1 MSKTV
6 IVNYGMGNLNSV
18 HKKVNKISGNAIISS
33 NPEEILEASKLIL
46 PGVGHFAKAVQN
58 LNELKLWDTLN
69 EAVLVRQ
76 IPILG
81 ICLGM
86 QLMTKKSEEGNIEG
100 FGWFNAE
107 VVHFKVND
115 KLKHKVPHM
124 GWNSI
129 RPAKPSGLLSG
140 LQHDP
145 ELYFVHSYHVVSYNT
160 EEVMAVTNYEYDF
173 VSGLEKGNIFG
184 LQFHPEKSHD
194 VGEQILENFLKL

>member
-33 NPEEILEASKLIL
+33 NPAEILEASKLIL
-46 PGVGHFAKAVQN
+46 PGVGHFAKAVHN
-58 LNELKLWDTLN
+58 LHELKLWDTLN
-69 EAVLVRQ
+69 EAVLVRK

-100 FGWFNAE
+100 FGWFNAD
-107 VVHFKVND
+107 VIHFMVND

-129 RPAKPSGLLSG
+129 RPTKPSRLLNG
-140 LQHDP
+140 LQYKP
-145 ELYFVHSYHVVSYNT
+145 ELYFVHSYHVVSHSA
-160 EEVMAVTNYEYDF
+160 EEVLAITNYEYDF
-173 VSGLEKGNIFG
+173 ASGLEKGNIYG

-194 VGEQILENFLKL
+194 TGEKILENFLKL